1 MRRVIFWLT
10 MAILAGV
17 LFAAPALATTTIK
30 QTIINNSGYPD
41 NQVYLVFTAKINAE
55 LGTAAAGNCHR
66 FDWQTG
72 TFPTISTA
80 DNTVDFSGE
89 TPTPNPKTYANYSTT
104 LDQLARD
111 PSSGHRFFNLPTVTD
126 TIAGFYSGRL
136 WISFK
141 EPVYLNVTDAKNW
154 KQPGYNISDP
164 FVTTLHK
171 TVYDF
176 FEPALDQDLKV
187 WADTTNVDAV
197 GMPLLYELRNGS
209 TKIGGPNGL
218 AIPLLALRGA
228 FLRDPV
234 LKPLV
239 APAMILAAG
248 HGIENSLFS
257 STYLDAYIKYCWS
270 YWDGS
275 TTEKTLS
282 FSYDQDTKGNLI
294 AWSGSV
300 NGANQ
305 LALTGTIDPGD
316 PGQGVPPTTE
326 THLISLPPTK
336 DVFLC
341 DQTLGGDQT
350 LFPPATNV
358 DGFNRDKDLK
368 NMVGSALNRTVMHLA
383 PYPNG
388 PTQFPWQAYLAGYNK
403 NVFYGQNGLTAAQ
416 FATNVYAKLLHQL
429 CYDKVNIYG
438 FAYDDNC
445 NISTTIS
452 GYADN
457 LVLTICDCTGLPMP
471 YQDLLLD

>member
-10 MAILAGV
+10 MAILPGL
-17 LFAAPALATTTIK
+17 LFAAPALAAVTSIK

-41 NQVYLVFTAKINAE
+41 NQVYLVFYGKLNSE
-55 LGTAAAGNCHR
+55 LGTPAVGTFHR
-66 FDWQTG
+66 LDWQTKN
-72 TFPTISTA
+72 FPA
-80 DNTVDFSGE
+80 MRFDDNTTDFS
-89 TPTPNPKTYANYSTT
+89 THVPVPDPKTYADYSTT
-104 LDQLARD
+104 LDQLAQD
-111 PSSGHRFFNLPTVTD
+111 PISGHRFFNLPTVTD
-126 TIAGFYSGRL
+126 ATAGFFSGRL
-136 WISFK
+136 YISFK
-141 EPVYLNVTDAKNW
+141 NPVYIHVTDA
-154 KQPGYNISDP
+154 QNISQPTYSPTAQD
-164 FVTTLHK
+164 VNTVLK

-176 FEPALDQDLKV
+176 FEPALDTDLQV

-197 GMPLLYELRNGS
+197 GMPLLYELRNG
-209 TKIGGPNGL
+209 TTRIGGPKGL
-218 AIPLLALRGA
+218 AMPLLTVRGA
-228 FLRDPV
+228 FSRDPV
-234 LKPLV
+234 LKSLV
-239 APAMILAAG
+239 TPTMIIAPG
-248 HGIENSLFS
+248 HGIENGVFS
-257 STYLDAYIKYCWS
+257 ATYLDNYINYCWG

-275 TTEKTLS
+275 TPAKTLS
-282 FSYDQDTKGNLI
+282 FYYDQNPDHSLI
-294 AWSGSV
+294 KWSGSV
-300 NGANQ
+300 SSDK
-305 LALTGTIDPGD
+305 LTLTGT
-316 PGQGVPPTTE
+316 VNSATE
-326 THLISLPPTK
+326 THVINHPPTE

-341 DQTLGGDQT
+341 NGTLGAGT
-350 LFPPATNV
+350 PPSPEPAGWT
-358 DGFNRDKDLK
+358 GRDKDLK
-368 NMVGSALNRTVMHLA
+368 NNVGSALNRTVMHLA